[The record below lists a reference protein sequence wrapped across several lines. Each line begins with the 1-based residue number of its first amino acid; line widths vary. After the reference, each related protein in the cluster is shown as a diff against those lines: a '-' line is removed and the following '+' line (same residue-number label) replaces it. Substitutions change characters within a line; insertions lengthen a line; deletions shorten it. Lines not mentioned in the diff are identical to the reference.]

1 MGEGGEAV
9 KCKNDARMLTG
20 WIGDTKATNEERRSH
35 KVTHPPHL
43 ELGPVMRIDPVA
55 ELIDIVTH
63 RMIVPPSA
71 RALVRMTRFWRALA
85 GNADVRPQRTRNHT
99 FSKREFSPG

>member
-55 ELIDIVTH
+55 ELLQHVAAKLNENRRDRFVS
-63 RMIVPPSA
+63 RRGPGS
-71 RALVRMTRFWRALA
+71 TRFAKKS
-85 GNADVRPQRTRNHT
+85 NERPGRTVHMQDLGR
-99 FSKREFSPG
+99 